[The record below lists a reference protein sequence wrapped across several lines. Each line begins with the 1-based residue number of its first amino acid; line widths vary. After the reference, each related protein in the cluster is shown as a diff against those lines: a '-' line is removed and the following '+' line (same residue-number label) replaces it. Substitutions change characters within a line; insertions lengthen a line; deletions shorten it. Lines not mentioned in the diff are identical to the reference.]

1 MNTNPGF
8 IRENLKKSDGS
19 SYGLRDLLNIN
30 RREKARSTKDSINW
44 LTEPSSNTSNY
55 YQPYFC
61 ESCLIVASIPSKHC
75 KLCESCC
82 SKFDHHCLFINKCVG
97 LKNHRPF
104 MLFVMFTIS
113 CTVYYLI
120 NVYEYF
126 VNFANDLEIKNL
138 IKSSNEKISL
148 FYYMFASN
156 NQIWLTVLVLINSTT
171 VIMVSF
177 LLYMQMKF
185 VSIGFTS
192 QFQPPIF
199 FVDNSKKMN
208 SLLNAF
214 CHRLQ
219 NLKIFFFQSYESN
232 EELYYQQMS
241 DYNLNSLS
249 SNRSIPMG
257 YPRNENFDNNVFLQ
271 NNPNNSNNNK
281 NLNNFSNGKSH
292 EIELD

>member
-1 MNTNPGF
+1 
-8 IRENLKKSDGS
+8 
-19 SYGLRDLLNIN
+19 
-30 RREKARSTKDSINW
+30 
-44 LTEPSSNTSNY
+44 
-55 YQPYFC
+55 
-61 ESCLIVASIPSKHC
+61 
-75 KLCESCC
+75 
-82 SKFDHHCLFINKCVG
+82 
-97 LKNHRPF
+97 
-104 MLFVMFTIS
+104 
-113 CTVYYLI
+113 
-120 NVYEYF
+120 
-126 VNFANDLEIKNL
+126 
-138 IKSSNEKISL
+138 
-148 FYYMFASN
+148 
-156 NQIWLTVLVLINSTT
+156 
-171 VIMVSF
+171 
-177 LLYMQMKF
+177 MQMKF